1 MTTQS
6 TIFKLAIML
15 TLELLLFIVAWVTA
29 IGALITALVAV
40 LSLRSE
46 KRKQEANMSKWMGS
60 VDADMSTFKEF
71 MKEIQQKI
79 DQIFL
84 RLPPL
89 VATKQSPLQLTD
101 LGKEISDKLNALGLV
116 SKFVDAVKD
125 EVKGKEPYDIQEF
138 SLTYVQDDTHYL
150 DKERKLIRRVAYEK
164 GVTEEEFRSVIG
176 LELRDKLLE
185 IEGLVIV

>member
-1 MTTQS
+1 
-6 TIFKLAIML
+6 ML